1 MELTHFSD
9 ETTVPEVGKQRFVN
23 VLDKVYGRSMLV
35 IGNSCRPSS
44 SEEQDVMQRCS
55 SVPLGFSSVC
65 GKQTNM
71 MKSF

>member
-35 IGNSCRPSS
+35 IGNIAGL
-44 SEEQDVMQRCS
+44 
-55 SVPLGFSSVC
+55 VPLRN
-65 GKQTNM
+65 KM
-71 MKSF
+71 